1 MLFKVKAHWQT
12 SSGEQTDKPHN
23 AHHED
28 GGSNSCFK
36 PASGNIKSYTRG
48 DFESDGPADQ
58 EQ

>member
-12 SSGEQTDKPHN
+12 SSGEQTDSLTMLIMRK
-23 AHHED
+23 AAA
-28 GGSNSCFK
+28 NSCFK